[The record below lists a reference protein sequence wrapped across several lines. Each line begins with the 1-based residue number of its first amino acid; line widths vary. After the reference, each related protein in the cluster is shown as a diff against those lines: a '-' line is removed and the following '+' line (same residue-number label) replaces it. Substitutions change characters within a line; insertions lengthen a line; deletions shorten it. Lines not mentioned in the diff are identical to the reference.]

1 MTNSAQF
8 TFEELQHIFKTAQ
21 FEGFKGN
28 EIITGISTDTRTLQK
43 GNLFIALKGENFD
56 GHSKIN
62 DAISRGAVAILG
74 QTDGFKEFSADLST
88 NPHGFPQIIVE
99 NSLKSLGLLGSFH
112 RKRFTF
118 PVVAIAG
125 AAGKTSTKDITA
137 HVLSQKFNVLKTQAN
152 YNNQIGVPLTLLQL
166 TDTHTAAVIE
176 IGTNEP
182 GEIEILSNILDAT
195 HGLITNIGKEHLEKL
210 IDLDGVEREETA
222 LFQNLNSRGA
232 ISFVNYDDPRLK
244 NYAKHSLKTVT
255 FGIDRLSDV
264 HAEISLNE
272 FTQPEMAIVLKK
284 RTIHAQLQT
293 LGYFSGLNALCAAAI
308 ASELGLSNEEIIKGL
323 ESYAPDAHSEYG
335 RMRLEKHGELVIIND
350 TYNANPESMN
360 AALQTLKSFKNNG
373 RKIAVLGDMRELGN
387 SAADEHL
394 DVLKNAFKNADYVYL
409 AGDEFLKAFKNF
421 ESNGAVNVRA
431 FENKEELLAEL
442 LKVAEPNDAI
452 LVKGSRGMKM
462 EEIITELKDQSVLKS

>member
-8 TFEELQHIFKTAQ
+8 TYQELQHIFKTAQ
-21 FEGFKGN
+21 FQGFKGD
-28 EIITGISTDTRTLQK
+28 EIITGISTDTRTLEK

-62 DAISRGAVAILG
+62 DAISRGAVAVLG
-74 QTDGFKEFSADLST
+74 QSDGFKEFSAELST
-88 NPHGFPQIIVE
+88 NSPAFPHIIVE
-99 NSLKSLGLLGSFH
+99 NSLKSLGLLGSWH
-112 RKRFTF
+112 RKRFNF
-118 PVVAIAG
+118 PVIAIAG

-137 HVLSQKFNVLKTQAN
+137 HVLSQKLNVFKTQAN
-152 YNNQIGVPLTLLQL
+152 YNNQIGVPLSLLQL
-166 TDTHTAAVIE
+166 TNEHTAAVIE

-222 LFQNLNSRGA
+222 LFQNINTRGCV
-232 ISFVNYDDPRLK
+232 SFVNFDDPRLK
-244 NYAKHSLKTVT
+244 KYAALSLKSIT
-255 FGIDRLSDV
+255 FGIDRTADV
-264 HAEISLNE
+264 HAEITLNE
-272 FTQPEMAIVLKK
+272 FTQPEMAISFKN
-284 RTIHAQLQT
+284 RTVHAQLQT

-308 ASELGLSNEEIIKGL
+308 AFELGLTNEEIIKGL
-323 ESYAPDAHSEYG
+323 ESYAPDAHSVYG

-360 AALQTLKSFKNNG
+360 AALQTLKAFKNSG

-387 SAADEHL
+387 SALDEHS
-394 DVLKNAFKNADYVYL
+394 DVLKTAFKNADYVYL
-409 AGDEFLKAFKNF
+409 AGDEFLKAFKSF

-431 FENKEELLAEL
+431 FKNKEELLAEL
-442 LKVAEPNDAI
+442 LKLAEPNDAV

-462 EEIITELKDQSVLKS
+462 EEIVSALKN